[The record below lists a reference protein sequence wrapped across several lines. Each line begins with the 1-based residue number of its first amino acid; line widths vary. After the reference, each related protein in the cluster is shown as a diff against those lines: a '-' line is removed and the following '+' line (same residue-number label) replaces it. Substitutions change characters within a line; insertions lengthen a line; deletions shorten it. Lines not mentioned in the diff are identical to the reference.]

1 MLGDILYN
9 FGPALGNAVLTV
21 MILQAL
27 YKIKLSWK
35 EKLLFIFIGSLVQG
49 TAMFLGVPD
58 GDKFIAH
65 LLTYI
70 ILTMFLFKIRSYFA
84 LLGIGIV
91 FIIAAVGEMLAFLV
105 IVQVFNVPMKVM
117 QTSSITWVLVHL
129 IIYLLMFGASVFIKH
144 KVSFAKN
151 IHSKQS
157 TIDRLMILYIV
168 TVLGVISLNFVYIGN
183 VNNEMNQQLILY
195 TFLMTTCLI
204 FSIFFVFVNQKR
216 ITEREEKEELQGY
229 IATINELTAELRRF
243 KHNYLNILH
252 GMGGY
257 IENKEWEGLQTYFS
271 EITQEAHQ
279 KVEQNKLFT
288 LQRIRSYVIS
298 SLLSN
303 KINRAEALGIK
314 VKFEVFGEI
323 DTLIIKPHELCEI
336 LGIYLDNAIEAAA
349 EAEEK
354 SIVIVMIEEDKEVT
368 IIIENTF
375 KETIAIQQIGQKG
388 STTKSKDRG
397 LGLWLVN
404 KILAPYSTILNNT
417 LIQDQKFRQELIIP
431 KA

>member
-27 YKIKLSWK
+27 YKVKLSWK

-58 GDKFIAH
+58 RDKFIAH

-84 LLGIGIV
+84 LLGIGVV

-195 TFLMTTCLI
+195 TFLMITCLI

-229 IATINELTAELRRF
+229 VATINELTAELRRF

-354 SIVIVMIEEDKEVT
+354 NIVIVMIEEDKEVT

>member
-1 MLGDILYN
+1 
-9 FGPALGNAVLTV
+9 
-21 MILQAL
+21 
-27 YKIKLSWK
+27 
-35 EKLLFIFIGSLVQG
+35 
-49 TAMFLGVPD
+49 
-58 GDKFIAH
+58 
-65 LLTYI
+65 
-70 ILTMFLFKIRSYFA
+70 
-84 LLGIGIV
+84 
-91 FIIAAVGEMLAFLV
+91 
-105 IVQVFNVPMKVM
+105 
-117 QTSSITWVLVHL
+117 
-129 IIYLLMFGASVFIKH
+129 
-144 KVSFAKN
+144 
-151 IHSKQS
+151 
-157 TIDRLMILYIV
+157 
-168 TVLGVISLNFVYIGN
+168 
-183 VNNEMNQQLILY
+183 
-195 TFLMTTCLI
+195 MTTCFI

-298 SLLSN
+298 RLLSN
-303 KINRAEALGIK
+303 KINRAEALGII
-314 VKFEVFGEI
+314 VK
-323 DTLIIKPHELCEI
+323 
-336 LGIYLDNAIEAAA
+336 
-349 EAEEK
+349 
-354 SIVIVMIEEDKEVT
+354 DKEVT

-417 LIQDQKFRQELIIP
+417 LIQDHKFRQ
-431 KA
+431 